1 MSLILDLARGMLR
14 RRRRQTLV
22 SVSGVALGV
31 AFFIA
36 IAALMR
42 GFQTYFVTQ
51 IIDVAP
57 HVTVKDEARHPPP
70 QPAELAMPAG
80 AVPMAAIEVQ
90 GVKPRDRIRGIR
102 AAGEKLA
109 VLEAMEGVA
118 AAPVLQGQALL
129 RYGARDVSAVIIGI
143 DPARHMRVSNI
154 AKDITAGRLEDLRST
169 ANGLVIGEALAL
181 KLGVRLGDTIGAVSP
196 SGVVLSMKIVG
207 LFRTGI
213 QAVDQ
218 GQGFAL
224 LKVNQVLQDR
234 PNVVNQILL
243 RLADVTQAEPLARR
257 IEARFGD
264 RTESW
269 EEQNANI
276 LTVFVIQNA
285 IMYSVT
291 GAILLVAAFGIYNI
305 ISTVV
310 FEKIRDIAI
319 LKSLGFT
326 EGDIQRLFLIQGMI
340 AGLLGAIAGCLLGAV
355 MIELLAEVRFGTQ
368 TPAGQDR
375 FILDRDWRVYVV
387 AAVFAVLAAGIA
399 AVIPARRASRLDPVQ
414 VVRGAA

>member
-1 MSLILDLARGMLR
+1 MELLLELARGMLR

-42 GFQTYFVTQ
+42 GFQTYFVSQ

-57 HVTVKDEARHPPP
+57 HVTVKDDTRSPPA
-70 QPAELAMPAG
+70 QPAELALAMG
-80 AVPMAAIEVQ
+80 AVQVH

-102 AAGEKLA
+102 ASGDKLA
-109 VLEAMEGVA
+109 ILEAMEGVA

-129 RYGARDVSAVIIGI
+129 RYGSRDVSASLTGI
-143 DPARHMRVSNI
+143 DPARHVRVSNI
-154 AKDITAGRLEDLRST
+154 GKDMVAGRLEDLRTT
-169 ANGLVIGEALAL
+169 ANGIVIGEALAW
-181 KLGVRLGDTIGAVSP
+181 KLGAQLGDTITAVSP
-196 SGVVLSMKIVG
+196 SGVALSMKIVG

-213 QAVDQ
+213 QNVDQ
-218 GQGFAL
+218 ASGFTL
-224 LKVNQVLQDR
+224 LKVNQVLQNR

-243 RLADVTQAEPLARR
+243 RLEDVRQAEPLARQ

-269 EEQNANI
+269 EEQNRNI

-285 IMYSVT
+285 IMYSVV

-310 FEKIRDIAI
+310 FEKTRDIAI

-326 EGDIQRLFLIQGMI
+326 EGDIQRLFLVQGII
-340 AGLLGAIAGCLLGAV
+340 AGILGAIVGCLLGALMV
-355 MIELLAEVRFGTQ
+355 EALAQVRFGTE
-368 TPAGQDR
+368 TPAGNDR
-375 FILDRDWRVYVV
+375 FILARDWRVYV
-387 AAVFAVLAAGIA
+387 AASLFAVGAAGIA

>member
-1 MSLILDLARGMLR
+1 MRLILELARGMLR

-42 GFQTYFVTQ
+42 GFQTYFVSQ

-57 HVTVKDEARHPPP
+57 HITVKDETRLPPS
-70 QPAELAMPAG
+70 QAAEMLLAGGG
-80 AVPMAAIEVQ
+80 AVQVH
-90 GVKPRDRIRGIR
+90 GVRPRDRIRGIR
-102 AAGEKLA
+102 AAGDKLA
-109 VLEAMEGVA
+109 MLEAMEGVA

-129 RYGARDVSAVIIGI
+129 RYGARDVSAVITGV
-143 DPARHMRVSNI
+143 DPLRHARISNI
-154 AKDITAGRLEDLRST
+154 EKDMTAGRLEDLRST
-169 ANGLVIGEALAL
+169 ANGIIIGEALAFR
-181 KLGVRLGDTIGAVSP
+181 LGAQLGDTISAVSP
-196 SGVVLSMKIVG
+196 QGVALSMRIVG

-213 QAVDQ
+213 QTVDQ
-218 GQGFAL
+218 SHGFAL
-224 LKVNQVLQDR
+224 LKVNQVLQNR

-243 RLADVTQAEPLARR
+243 RLEDVTRAEALARQ

-269 EEQNANI
+269 EEQNQNI

-310 FEKIRDIAI
+310 FEKTRDIAI

-326 EGDIQRLFLIQGMI
+326 EGDIQRLFLVQGMI

-355 MIELLAEVRFGTQ
+355 MIEALAQIRFGTE

-375 FILDRDWRVYVV
+375 FLMARDWRVY
-387 AAVFAVLAAGIA
+387 AAASLFAVLAAGTA
-399 AVIPARRASRLDPVQ
+399 ALIPARRASRLDPVQ

>member
-1 MSLILDLARGMLR
+1 MGLIFDLAAGMLSK
-14 RRRRQTLV
+14 RRRQTLV
-22 SVSGVALGV
+22 SVLGVALGV

-42 GFQTYFVTQ
+42 GFQTYFVNQ

-57 HVTVKDEARHPPP
+57 HITVKDETRAPPA
-70 QPAELAMPAG
+70 QPAELLRTGG
-80 AVPMAAIEVQ
+80 AVLVH
-90 GVKPRDRIRGIR
+90 GVKPRDRVRGIR
-102 AAGEKLA
+102 AAGDKLA
-109 VLEAMEGVA
+109 MLEAMEGVA
-118 AAPVLQGQALL
+118 AAPVLSGQVLL
-129 RYGARDVSAVIIGI
+129 RYGSRDVSAGITGI
-143 DPARHMRVSNI
+143 DPARHVRISNI
-154 AKDITAGRLEDLRST
+154 EKDMLTGRLEDLRAT
-169 ANGLVIGEALAL
+169 ANGLIIGEALAIR
-181 KLGVRLGDTIGAVSP
+181 LGLGMGDTISAISP
-196 SGVVLSMKIVG
+196 AGVTLSMKVVG
-207 LFRTGI
+207 IFRTGI

-224 LKVNQVLQDR
+224 LKVAQVLQNR
-234 PNVVNQILL
+234 PNVINQILI
-243 RLADVTQAEPLARR
+243 RLTDVTRAEPLARE

-269 EEQNANI
+269 EEQSANI

-310 FEKIRDIAI
+310 FEKTRDIAI

-326 EGDIQRLFLIQGMI
+326 EGDIQRLFLLQGLA
-340 AGLLGAIAGCLLGAV
+340 AGLMGAVVGCLLGAG
-355 MIELLAEVRFGTQ
+355 MIEALAQVRFGTD
-368 TPAGQDR
+368 TPSGNDR
-375 FILDRDWRVYVV
+375 FLMDRDWRVY
-387 AAVFAVLAAGIA
+387 LAASFFAMLSAGFA
-399 AVIPARRASRLDPVQ
+399 SVVPARRASRLDPVQ

>member
-1 MSLILDLARGMLR
+1 MRLIIDLARGMLA
-14 RRRRQTLV
+14 RRRRQTIV

-51 IIDVAP
+51 IIDVSP
-57 HVTVKDEARHPPP
+57 HITIKDETRRPLA
-70 QPAELAMPAG
+70 QAAELLLPQG
-80 AVPMAAIEVQ
+80 AVEVQ
-90 GVKPRDRIRGIR
+90 GIKPRDRIRGIR
-102 AAGEKLA
+102 AAGDKLA
-109 VLEAMEGVA
+109 ILEGMEGVA
-118 AAPVLQGQALL
+118 AAPVLSGQALL
-129 RYGARDVSAVIIGI
+129 RYGSRDVSAAITGI
-143 DPARHMRVSNI
+143 DPARHRTVSNI
-154 AKDITAGRLEDLRST
+154 EKDIVAGRLDDLRAT
-169 ANGLVIGEALAL
+169 ANGIVIGEGLATR
-181 KLGVRLGDTIGAVSP
+181 LGVQLGDTIGAVSP
-196 SGVVLSMKIVG
+196 AGVALSMKVVA
-207 LFRTGI
+207 LFRTGV
-213 QAVDQ
+213 QAMDQ
-218 GQGFAL
+218 GQGYAL
-224 LKVNQVLQDR
+224 LKVQQVLQDR
-234 PNVVNQILL
+234 PNVVNQILI
-243 RLADVTQAEPLARR
+243 RLADVTRAEPLARQ

-264 RTESW
+264 RSESW
-269 EEQNANI
+269 EEQNQNI

-310 FEKIRDIAI
+310 FEKTRDIAI

-326 EGDIQRLFLIQGMI
+326 EGDIQRLFLIQGLI

-355 MIELLAEVRFGTQ
+355 MIEALGQIRFGLE
-368 TPAGQDR
+368 TPAGNDR
-375 FILDRDWRVYVV
+375 FILAKDWRVY
-387 AAVFAVLAAGIA
+387 LAASLFAMGAAGVA

>member
-1 MSLILDLARGMLR
+1 MRLILDLARGMLS

-22 SVSGVALGV
+22 SVTGVALGV

-42 GFQTYFVTQ
+42 GFQTYFVQ
-51 IIDVAP
+51 QVIDVQP
-57 HVTVKDEARHPPP
+57 HIVIKDETRVPLP
-70 QPAELAMPAG
+70 QAAEMATPGG
-80 AVPMAAIEVQ
+80 AVAVN
-90 GVKPRDRIRGIR
+90 GVKPRDRVRGIR
-102 AAGEKLA
+102 SPGEKLA
-109 VLEAMEGVA
+109 MLEAMPGVA
-118 AAPVLQGQALL
+118 AAPILSGSALL
-129 RYGARDVSAVIIGI
+129 RYGSRDVSITVTGI
-143 DPARHMRVSNI
+143 DPPRYRRVANLE
-154 AKDITAGRLEDLRST
+154 KDMLQGSLEDLRSA
-169 ANGLVIGEALAL
+169 ANGLIIGDALAQR
-181 KLGVRLGDTIGAVSP
+181 LGVQLGDTVIAVAP
-196 SGVVLSMKIVG
+196 SGVSLQMKIVG
-207 LFRTGI
+207 IFHTGI
-213 QAVDQ
+213 VTLDLAAGYV
-218 GQGFAL
+218 L

-243 RLADVTQAEPLARR
+243 RLTDVTQAEPLARQ

-291 GAILLVAAFGIYNI
+291 GAILLVASFGIYNI

-310 FEKIRDIAI
+310 FEKTRDIAI

-326 EGDIQRLFLIQGMI
+326 EGDIQLLFLVQGLI
-340 AGLLGAIAGCLLGAV
+340 AGLLGAVAGCGLGQL
-355 MIELLAEVRFGTQ
+355 MIEGLAQVRFATE
-368 TPAGQDR
+368 TPAGTDR
-375 FILDRDWRVYVV
+375 FLLARDWRIFVV
-387 AAVFAVLAAGIA
+387 ASLFAMASAALA
-399 AVIPARRASRLDPVQ
+399 AVIPARRAARLDPVQ

>member
-1 MSLILDLARGMLR
+1 MRLILELARGMLR

-42 GFQTYFVTQ
+42 GFQTYFVAQ

-57 HVTVKDEARHPPP
+57 HVTIKDETRTPPA
-70 QPAELAMPAG
+70 QAAELALTAG
-80 AVPMAAIEVQ
+80 AVQVH
-90 GVKPRDRIRGIR
+90 GVKPRPRIRGIR
-102 AAGEKLA
+102 AAGDKLA
-109 VLEAMEGVA
+109 ILEAMDGVA

-129 RYGARDVSAVIIGI
+129 RYGGSDVSASITGV
-143 DPARHMRVSNI
+143 DPPRHARISNI
-154 AKDITAGRLEDLRST
+154 EKDMVAGRLADLRGT
-169 ANGLVIGEALAL
+169 ANGIIIGEGLAY

-196 SGVVLSMKIVG
+196 AGVTLSMKVVG
-207 LFRTGI
+207 IFRTGI
-213 QAVDQ
+213 QAADQ
-218 GQGFAL
+218 STGYAL

-234 PNVVNQILL
+234 PNIVNQILV
-243 RLADVTQAEPLARR
+243 RLSDVTRAEPLARQ

-269 EEQNANI
+269 EEQNQNI

-285 IMYSVT
+285 IMYSVV

-310 FEKIRDIAI
+310 FEKTRDIAI

-326 EGDIQRLFLIQGMI
+326 EGDIQRLFLVQGVI
-340 AGLLGAIAGCLLGAV
+340 AGLLGAALGCAIGAL
-355 MIELLAEVRFGTQ
+355 MIEALAQVRFGLD
-368 TPAGQDR
+368 TPSGNDR
-375 FILDRDWRVYVV
+375 FILARDWRVYV
-387 AAVFAVLAAGIA
+387 AASLFAVLAAGIA

>member
-1 MSLILDLARGMLR
+1 MLR
-14 RRRRQTLV
+14 RRRRQTIV

-42 GFQTYFVTQ
+42 GFQTYFVNQ

-57 HVTVKDEARHPPP
+57 HITIKDEART
-70 QPAELAMPAG
+70 PAAQAAVLAFPEG
-80 AVPMAAIEVQ
+80 AIEVR
-90 GVKPRDRIRGIR
+90 GVKPTDRIRGIR
-102 AAGEKLA
+102 AAGDKLA
-109 VLEAMEGVA
+109 MLEAMEGVA

-129 RYGARDVSAVIIGI
+129 RYGARDVSAVLSGI
-143 DPARHMRVSNI
+143 EPSRHVRISNI
-154 AKDITAGRLEDLRST
+154 EKDMTAGRLDDLRAT
-169 ANGLVIGEALAL
+169 ANGLIIGEALAAR
-181 KLGVRLGDTIGAVSP
+181 LGVQLGDTITAVSP
-196 SGVVLSMKIVG
+196 AGVALSMKVVG

-213 QAVDQ
+213 QNVDQ
-218 GQGFAL
+218 SYGFVL
-224 LKVNQVLQDR
+224 LKVQQVLQNR
-234 PNVVNQILL
+234 PNVVNQILV
-243 RLADVTQAEPLARR
+243 RLADVTRAEPLARQ

-264 RTESW
+264 RSESW
-269 EEQNANI
+269 EEQNQNI

-310 FEKIRDIAI
+310 FEKTRDIAI

-326 EGDIQRLFLIQGMI
+326 EGDIQLLFLVQGMI
-340 AGLLGAIAGCLLGAV
+340 AGLLGALAGCLLGAA
-355 MIELLAEVRFGTQ
+355 MIEALAQVRFGVD

-375 FILDRDWRVYVV
+375 FILARDWRIYL
-387 AAVFAVLAAGIA
+387 AASLFAVLAGGIA
-399 AVIPARRASRLDPVQ
+399 ALIPARRASRLDPVQ
-414 VVRGAA
+414 IVRGAA

>member
-1 MSLILDLARGMLR
+1 MGSLRLILYIARGMLA

-42 GFQTYFVTQ
+42 GFQTHFVSQ

-57 HVTVKDEARHPPP
+57 HITVKDETRTPLI
-70 QPAELAMPAG
+70 QPAALLHPEG
-80 AVPMAAIEVQ
+80 AVSVR
-90 GVKPRDRIRGIR
+90 GVKPRDRVRGIR
-102 AAGEKLA
+102 SAGDKLA
-109 VLEAMEGVA
+109 MLEAMEGVA
-118 AAPVLQGQALL
+118 AAPVLNGQALL
-129 RYGARDVSAVIIGI
+129 RYGSRDVSASVLGI
-143 DPARHMRVSNI
+143 DPPRYRRVSNI
-154 AKDITAGRLEDLRST
+154 DKDLRVGRLEDLRAS
-169 ANGLVIGEALAL
+169 ANAIILGSGLADR
-181 KLGVRLGDTIGAVSP
+181 LGVGVGDTITAISTAGVS
-196 SGVVLSMKIVG
+196 LSMKVVG
-207 LFRTGI
+207 LFRTGLTTLDQQ
-213 QAVDQ
+213 QALM
-218 GQGFAL
+218 L
-224 LKVNQVLQDR
+224 LKVAQVLQDR
-234 PNVVNQILL
+234 ANVVNQLL
-243 RLADVTQAEPLARR
+243 VRLPDVTRAEPLARQ

-269 EEQNANI
+269 EEQNANF

-310 FEKIRDIAI
+310 FEKTRDIAI

-326 EGDIQRLFLIQGMI
+326 EGDIQRLFLVQGLV
-340 AGLLGAIAGCLLGAV
+340 AGALGAALGCLLGAL
-355 MIELLAEVRFGTQ
+355 MIELLAQVRFAVD
-368 TPAGQDR
+368 TPSGQDR
-375 FILDRDWRVYVV
+375 FILDRDWRIYLV
-387 AAVFAVLAAGIA
+387 ASLFAVLAAGIA
-399 AVIPARRASRLDPVQ
+399 AVIPARRAARLDPVH

>member
-1 MSLILDLARGMLR
+1 MNLILELARGMLR
-14 RRRRQTLV
+14 RRRRQTIV

-42 GFQTYFVTQ
+42 GFQTYFVSQ

-57 HVTVKDEARHPPP
+57 HITVKDEVRTPPL
-70 QPAELAMPAG
+70 QAVEMALAGG
-80 AVPMAAIEVQ
+80 AVQVH
-90 GVKPRDRIRGIR
+90 GVKPRDTIRGIR
-102 AAGEKLA
+102 SSGDKLA
-109 VLEAMEGVA
+109 MLEAIDGVA

-129 RYGARDVSAVIIGI
+129 RYGARDVSATITGI
-143 DPARHMRVSNI
+143 DPARHARVSNI
-154 AKDITAGRLEDLRST
+154 EDDMMAGRLEDLRGT
-169 ANGLVIGEALAL
+169 ANGVILGEALAY
-181 KLGVRLGDTIGAVSP
+181 KLGVQLGDTISAVSP
-196 SGVVLSMKIVG
+196 FGVTLSMKVTG

-213 QAVDQ
+213 QQMDQ
-218 GQGFAL
+218 SQGFAL
-224 LKVNQVLQDR
+224 LKVSQVLQDR
-234 PNVVNQILL
+234 PNVVNQILI
-243 RLADVTQAEPLARR
+243 RLADVTRAEPLARQ
-257 IEARFGD
+257 IETRFGD

-269 EEQNANI
+269 EEQNQNI

-285 IMYSVT
+285 IMYSVV

-310 FEKIRDIAI
+310 FEKTRDIAI

-326 EGDIQRLFLIQGMI
+326 EGDIQRLFLVQGII
-340 AGLLGAIAGCLLGAV
+340 AGMLGAIVGCAIGAL
-355 MIELLAEVRFGTQ
+355 MIEALAQVRFGVD
-368 TPAGQDR
+368 TPSGQDR
-375 FILDRDWRVYVV
+375 FILARDWRVY
-387 AAVFAVLAAGIA
+387 AAASAFAILAAGVA

>member
-1 MSLILDLARGMLR
+1 MRLIVELARGMLR

-42 GFQTYFVTQ
+42 GFQTYFVNQ

-57 HVTVKDEARHPPP
+57 HITVKDETRL
-70 QPAELAMPAG
+70 PADQAAVLAYPGG
-80 AVPMAAIEVQ
+80 AVAVH
-90 GVKPRDRIRGIR
+90 GVKPTDRIRGIR
-102 AAGEKLA
+102 AAGDKLA
-109 VLEAMEGVA
+109 MLEAMEGVA

-129 RYGARDVSAVIIGI
+129 RYGARDVSAVISGI
-143 DPARHMRVSNI
+143 EPSRHVRISNI
-154 AKDITAGRLEDLRST
+154 EKDMTAGRLDDLRAT
-169 ANGLVIGEALAL
+169 ANGLIIGEALAQR
-181 KLGVRLGDTIGAVSP
+181 LGVQLGDTITAVSP
-196 SGVVLSMKIVG
+196 AGVSLSMKIVG

-213 QAVDQ
+213 QNVDQ
-218 GQGFAL
+218 SYGFAL
-224 LKVNQVLQDR
+224 LKVQQVLQNR
-234 PNVVNQILL
+234 PNVVNQILV
-243 RLADVTQAEPLARR
+243 RLADVTRAEPLARQ

-264 RTESW
+264 RSESW
-269 EEQNANI
+269 EEQNRNI

-326 EGDIQRLFLIQGMI
+326 EGDIQLLFLVQGMI
-340 AGLLGAIAGCLLGAV
+340 AGLLGAIVGCLLGAV
-355 MIELLAEVRFGTQ
+355 MIEALAQVRFGVD

-375 FILDRDWRVYVV
+375 FILARDWRVYAV
-387 AAVFAVLAAGIA
+387 ASLFAILAAGVA

>member
-1 MSLILDLARGMLR
+1 VNLILELARGMLR
-14 RRRRQTLV
+14 RRRRQTIV

-42 GFQTYFVTQ
+42 GFQTYFVNQ

-57 HVTVKDEARHPPP
+57 HITVKDETRRPPA
-70 QPAELAMPAG
+70 QAAELAALDG
-80 AVPMAAIEVQ
+80 AVVVH

-102 AAGEKLA
+102 AAGDKLA
-109 VLEAMEGVA
+109 MLEAMEGVA
-118 AAPVLQGQALL
+118 AAPVLSGQALL
-129 RYGARDVSAVIIGI
+129 RYGSRDVSASVTGI
-143 DPARHMRVSNI
+143 DPARHSRVSNI
-154 AKDITAGRLEDLRST
+154 EKDMVAGSLGDLRST
-169 ANGLVIGEALAL
+169 ANGIVIGEGLAF
-181 KLGVRLGDTIGAVSP
+181 KLGVSLGDTITAVSP
-196 SGVVLSMKIVG
+196 AGVTLSMKVVG

-213 QAVDQ
+213 QNVDQ
-218 GQGFAL
+218 AFAYSL

-234 PNVVNQILL
+234 PNVVNQILV
-243 RLADVTQAEPLARR
+243 RLADVTRAEPLARQ

-264 RTESW
+264 RSESW
-269 EEQNANI
+269 EEQNQNI

-310 FEKIRDIAI
+310 FEKTRDIAI

-326 EGDIQRLFLIQGMI
+326 EGDIQRLFLVQGII
-340 AGLLGAIAGCLLGAV
+340 AGILGAIAGCILGALMV
-355 MIELLAEVRFGTQ
+355 EALAQVRFGLE
-368 TPAGQDR
+368 TPAGNDR
-375 FILDRDWRVYVV
+375 FILARDWRVYV
-387 AAVFAVLAAGIA
+387 AACIFAVAAAGIA
-399 AVIPARRASRLDPVQ
+399 SVIPARRASRLDPVQ

>member
-1 MSLILDLARGMLR
+1 MRLLLDLARGMLG
-14 RRRRQTLV
+14 RRRRQTVV
-22 SVSGVALGV
+22 SVFGVALGV

-42 GFQTYFVTQ
+42 GFQTYFINQ

-57 HVTVKDEARHPPP
+57 HITIKDEMRNPPP
-70 QPAELAMPAG
+70 QAAALAHPEG
-80 AVPMAAIEVQ
+80 AVAIA
-90 GVKPRDRIRGIR
+90 GVRPQDRVRGIR
-102 AAGEKLA
+102 AAGDKLA
-109 VLEAMEGVA
+109 MLEAMEGVA
-118 AAPVLQGQALL
+118 AAPVLTGQALL
-129 RYGARDVSAVIIGI
+129 RYGSRDVSVTIVGI
-143 DPARHMRVSNI
+143 DPVRHARVSNI
-154 AKDITAGRLEDLRST
+154 QKDMTHGRIEDLRAT
-169 ANGLVIGEALAL
+169 ANGLIIGEALAQR
-181 KLGVRLGDTIGAVSP
+181 LGVGLGDTIAAVSP
-196 SGVVLSMKIVG
+196 RGVTLSMKVVG

-213 QAVDQ
+213 QTLDQ
-218 GQGFAL
+218 QQGYAL

-234 PNVVNQILL
+234 SNVVNQIQL
-243 RLADVTQAEPLARR
+243 RLRDVTRAEPLARE

-269 EEQNANI
+269 EEQNKNF

-285 IMYSVT
+285 VMYSVT

-310 FEKIRDIAI
+310 YEKTRDIAI

-326 EGDIQRLFLIQGMI
+326 ERDIQMLFLVQGI
-340 AGLLGAIAGCLLGAV
+340 VAGLLGAALGCVLGAV
-355 MIELLAEVRFGTQ
+355 MIEGLAQIRFGVEA
-368 TPAGQDR
+368 PSGSDR
-375 FILDRDWRVYVV
+375 FILARDWRVYLL
-387 AAVFAVLAAGIA
+387 ASGFAVLAVGIA

>member
-1 MSLILDLARGMLR
+1 MRLILELARGMLR

-42 GFQTYFVTQ
+42 GFQTYFINQ

-57 HVTVKDEARHPPP
+57 HITIKDETRS
-70 QPAELAMPAG
+70 PAAQAAVMAEPGG
-80 AVPMAAIEVQ
+80 AVVVH

-102 AAGEKLA
+102 AAGDKLA
-109 VLEAMEGVA
+109 MLEAMEGVA

-129 RYGARDVSAVIIGI
+129 RYGSRDVSAVLSGI
-143 DPARHMRVSNI
+143 EPGRHVRISNI
-154 AKDITAGRLEDLRST
+154 EKDMTAGRLDDLRAT
-169 ANGLVIGEALAL
+169 ANGIIIGEALAFR
-181 KLGVRLGDTIGAVSP
+181 LGVQFGDTITAVSP
-196 SGVVLSMKIVG
+196 AGVVLSMKVVG

-213 QAVDQ
+213 QNVDQ
-218 GQGFAL
+218 SYGYTL
-224 LKVNQVLQDR
+224 LKVQQVLQNR

-243 RLADVTQAEPLARR
+243 RLADVTRAEALARQ

-264 RTESW
+264 RSESW

-310 FEKIRDIAI
+310 FEKTRDIAI

-326 EGDIQRLFLIQGMI
+326 EGDIQRLFLVQGMI
-340 AGLLGAIAGCLLGAV
+340 AGLLGALAGCLLGAL
-355 MIELLAEVRFGTQ
+355 MIEALGQIRFGLE
-368 TPAGQDR
+368 TPAGNDR
-375 FILDRDWRVYVV
+375 FILARDWRVYL
-387 AAVFAVLAAGIA
+387 AASLFAILAAGTA
-399 AVIPARRASRLDPVQ
+399 ALIPARRASRLDPVQ

>member
-1 MSLILDLARGMLR
+1 MIDIARGMLA

-36 IAALMR
+36 IVALMR
-42 GFQTYFVTQ
+42 GFQTYFVDQ

-57 HVTVKDEARHPPP
+57 HITIKDETRIPAP
-70 QPAELAMPAG
+70 QAAELAHPDA
-80 AVPMAAIEVQ
+80 AVAIR

-102 AAGEKLA
+102 AAGDKVA
-109 VLEAMEGVA
+109 MLEAMEGVA
-118 AAPVLQGQALL
+118 AAPVLQGQALM
-129 RYGARDVSAVIIGI
+129 RYGSRDVSAVVTGI
-143 DPARHMRVSNI
+143 EPARHARVSNI
-154 AKDITAGRLEDLRST
+154 EKDMIAGRLDDLRRT
-169 ANGLVIGEALAL
+169 ANGIIIGVGLAE
-181 KLGVRLGDTIGAVSP
+181 RLGIGMGDTLTVISP
-196 SGVVLSMKIVG
+196 QGVVLSMQVAG

-213 QAVDQ
+213 QTVDQ
-218 GQGFAL
+218 GNAFAL

-234 PNVVNQILL
+234 PNVVNQILV
-243 RLADVTQAEPLARR
+243 RLADVTQAEPMARL
-257 IEARFGD
+257 IESRFGD

-269 EEQNANI
+269 EEQSANV

-285 IMYSVT
+285 ITYSVT

-310 FEKIRDIAI
+310 FEKTRDIAI

-326 EGDIQRLFLIQGMI
+326 EGDIQVLFLVQGLV
-340 AGLLGAIAGCLLGAV
+340 AGFLGAV
-355 MIELLAEVRFGTQ
+355 VGCVLGALMIEALAQIRFATS
-368 TPAGQDR
+368 TPSGANS
-375 FILDRDWRVYVV
+375 FILDRNWRIY
-387 AAVFAVLAAGIA
+387 AAASFFALMAAGIA
-399 AVIPARRASRLDPVQ
+399 SVIPARRASRLDPVQ

>member
-1 MSLILDLARGMLR
+1 MNLILELARGMLR

-42 GFQTYFVTQ
+42 GFQTYFVSQ

-57 HVTVKDEARHPPP
+57 HITIKDETRRPPS
-70 QPAELAMPAG
+70 QAAEMLIVGG
-80 AVPMAAIEVQ
+80 AVQVH
-90 GVKPRDRIRGIR
+90 GVKPSDRIRGIR
-102 AAGEKLA
+102 APGDKLA
-109 VLEAMEGVA
+109 ILEAMDGVA

-129 RYGARDVSAVIIGI
+129 RYGARDVSAVITGI
-143 DPARHMRVSNI
+143 DPVRHVRVSNI
-154 AKDITAGRLEDLRST
+154 EKDMTAGRLDDLRSS
-169 ANGLVIGEALAL
+169 ANGIIIGQGLAYR
-181 KLGVRLGDTIGAVSP
+181 LGVQMGDTISAVSP
-196 SGVVLSMKIVG
+196 TGVALSMKVVG
-207 LFRTGI
+207 LFHTGI

-218 GQGFAL
+218 SHGFAL

-243 RLADVTQAEPLARR
+243 RLGDVTRAEPLARQ
-257 IEARFGD
+257 IEARFGE

-269 EEQNANI
+269 EEQNQNI

-310 FEKIRDIAI
+310 FEKTRDIAI

-326 EGDIQRLFLIQGMI
+326 EGDIQRLFLVQGII
-340 AGLLGAIAGCLLGAV
+340 AGLLGAVAGCLLGALMV
-355 MIELLAEVRFGTQ
+355 EALAQIRFNVN
-368 TPAGQDR
+368 TPAGNDR
-375 FILDRDWRVYVV
+375 FILARDWRVYL
-387 AAVFAVLAAGIA
+387 AASIFAVLAAGIA